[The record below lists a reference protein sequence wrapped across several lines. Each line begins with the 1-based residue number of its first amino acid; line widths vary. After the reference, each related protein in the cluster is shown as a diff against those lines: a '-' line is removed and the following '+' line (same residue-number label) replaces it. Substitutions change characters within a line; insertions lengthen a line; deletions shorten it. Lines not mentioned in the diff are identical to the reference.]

1 MSSDILNYYYTN
13 KMKKLFL
20 VLIFIP
26 LIEIYFMIKIGTVI
40 GAFNTILATLLTAAV
55 GLYFVRMQ
63 GISMLY
69 SAANTVR
76 KNQEP
81 LKEVLNGFCLI
92 IAAILLIIPGFFT
105 DTIGVLLLIPF
116 SRNIILKIFGS
127 DANIQKRENPDNTNT
142 IEIKAE
148 EIDERDK

>member
-1 MSSDILNYYYTN
+1 MQFTIL
-13 KMKKLFL
+13 F
-20 VLIFIP
+20 LIFIP

-55 GLYFVRMQ
+55 GLYVVRIQ

-69 SAANTVR
+69 SPANTVR
-76 KNQEP
+76 NNQEP
-81 LKEVLNGFCLI
+81 LKEILNGFCLI

-127 DANIQKRENPDNTNT
+127 DTNIHKKQDQNNTNT
-142 IEIKAE
+142 IEIQAE

>member
-1 MSSDILNYYYTN
+1 MQFTIL
-13 KMKKLFL
+13 F
-20 VLIFIP
+20 LIFIP

-116 SRNIILKIFGS
+116 SRNIMLKVFGS
-127 DANIQKRENPDNTNT
+127 DTNIQKKQDQDNTNT
-142 IEIKAE
+142 IEIQAE

>member
-1 MSSDILNYYYTN
+1 MNAIIL
-13 KMKKLFL
+13 F
-20 VLIFIP
+20 IIGIP
-26 LIEIYFMIKIGTVI
+26 LIEIYLMIKVGGVI

-55 GLYFVRMQ
+55 GLYFVRIQ

-76 KNQEP
+76 NNQEP
-81 LKEVLNGFCLI
+81 LKEILNGFCLI

-127 DANIQKRENPDNTNT
+127 DTNIHKKQDQNNTNT
-142 IEIKAE
+142 IEIQAE

>member
-1 MSSDILNYYYTN
+1 MQFTIL
-13 KMKKLFL
+13 F
-20 VLIFIP
+20 LIFIP

-76 KNQEP
+76 NNQEP

-127 DANIQKRENPDNTNT
+127 DTNIHKKQDQNNTNT
-142 IEIKAE
+142 IEIQAE

>member
-1 MSSDILNYYYTN
+1 
-13 KMKKLFL
+13 
-20 VLIFIP
+20 
-26 LIEIYFMIKIGTVI
+26 MIKIGTVI
-40 GAFNTILATLLTAAV
+40 GAFNTILATLLTEAV

-63 GISMLY
+63 GITMLY

-76 KNQEP
+76 NNQEP

-116 SRNIILKIFGS
+116 SRNIMLKVFGS
-127 DANIQKRENPDNTNT
+127 DTNIQKKQDQDNTNT
-142 IEIKAE
+142 IEIQAE

>member
-1 MSSDILNYYYTN
+1 MQFTIL
-13 KMKKLFL
+13 F
-20 VLIFIP
+20 LIFIP

-55 GLYFVRMQ
+55 GLYFVRIQ

-76 KNQEP
+76 NNQEP
-81 LKEVLNGFCLI
+81 LKEILNGFCLI

-127 DANIQKRENPDNTNT
+127 DTNIHKKQDKDNTNT
-142 IEIKAE
+142 IEIQAE

>member
-1 MSSDILNYYYTN
+1 MQFTIL
-13 KMKKLFL
+13 F
-20 VLIFIP
+20 LIFIP

-40 GAFNTILATLLTAAV
+40 GAFNTILATLMTAAV
-55 GLYFVRMQ
+55 GLYFVRIQ

-76 KNQEP
+76 NNQEP
-81 LKEVLNGFCLI
+81 LKEILNGFCLI

-127 DANIQKRENPDNTNT
+127 DTNIHKKQDQNNTNT
-142 IEIKAE
+142 IEIQAE

>member
-1 MSSDILNYYYTN
+1 
-13 KMKKLFL
+13 
-20 VLIFIP
+20 
-26 LIEIYFMIKIGTVI
+26 MIKIGTVI

-63 GISMLY
+63 GITMLY

-76 KNQEP
+76 NNQEP

-116 SRNIILKIFGS
+116 SRNIILKIFES
-127 DANIQKRENPDNTNT
+127 DTNIQKKQDQDNANT
-142 IEIKAE
+142 IEIQAE

>member
-1 MSSDILNYYYTN
+1 MQFTIL
-13 KMKKLFL
+13 F
-20 VLIFIP
+20 LIFIP

-55 GLYFVRMQ
+55 GLYFVRLQ
-63 GISMLY
+63 GISTLY
-69 SAANTVR
+69 SAANTIR

-81 LKEVLNGFCLI
+81 LKEIFNGFCLM
-92 IAAILLIIPGFFT
+92 IAAIFLIIPGFFT
-105 DTIGVLLLIPF
+105 DSVGVLLLIPF

-127 DANIQKRENPDNTNT
+127 DIHSSKRKTQDELNT
-142 IEIKAE
+142 IEIQAE

>member
-1 MSSDILNYYYTN
+1 MQFTIL
-13 KMKKLFL
+13 F
-20 VLIFIP
+20 LIFIP

-76 KNQEP
+76 NNQEP

-127 DANIQKRENPDNTNT
+127 DTNIQKKQDQDNTNT
-142 IEIKAE
+142 IEIQAE

>member
-1 MSSDILNYYYTN
+1 
-13 KMKKLFL
+13 
-20 VLIFIP
+20 
-26 LIEIYFMIKIGTVI
+26 MIKIGTVI

-76 KNQEP
+76 NNQEP

-116 SRNIILKIFGS
+116 SRNIILKIFG
-127 DANIQKRENPDNTNT
+127 NGTNVKKKQNQDNTNT
-142 IEIKAE
+142 IEIQAE

>member
-1 MSSDILNYYYTN
+1 MQFTIL
-13 KMKKLFL
+13 F
-20 VLIFIP
+20 LIFIP

-40 GAFNTILATLLTAAV
+40 GAFSTILATLMTAAV
-55 GLYFVRMQ
+55 GLYFVRIQ

-76 KNQEP
+76 NNQEP
-81 LKEVLNGFCLI
+81 LKEVLDGFCLM

-127 DANIQKRENPDNTNT
+127 DTNIHKKQDQNNTNT
-142 IEIKAE
+142 IEIQAE

>member
-1 MSSDILNYYYTN
+1 MQFTIL
-13 KMKKLFL
+13 F
-20 VLIFIP
+20 LIFIP

-40 GAFNTILATLLTAAV
+40 GAFSTILATLMTAAV
-55 GLYFVRMQ
+55 GLYFVRIQ

-76 KNQEP
+76 NNQEP

-127 DANIQKRENPDNTNT
+127 DTNIHKKQDQNNTNT
-142 IEIKAE
+142 IEIQAE

>member
-1 MSSDILNYYYTN
+1 MQFTIL
-13 KMKKLFL
+13 F
-20 VLIFIP
+20 LIFIP

-76 KNQEP
+76 NNQEP

-127 DANIQKRENPDNTNT
+127 DTNIQRKQDQDNTNT
-142 IEIKAE
+142 IEIQAE

>member
-1 MSSDILNYYYTN
+1 MQFTIL
-13 KMKKLFL
+13 F
-20 VLIFIP
+20 LIFIP

-55 GLYFVRMQ
+55 GLYFVRLQ
-63 GISMLY
+63 GISTLY
-69 SAANTVR
+69 SAANTIR
-76 KNQEP
+76 NNQEP

-116 SRNIILKIFGS
+116 SRNIILKFFGNDIHS
-127 DANIQKRENPDNTNT
+127 SKKQTRDDANT
-142 IEIKAE
+142 IEIQAE
-148 EIDERDK
+148 EINERDKYK

>member
-1 MSSDILNYYYTN
+1 
-13 KMKKLFL
+13 
-20 VLIFIP
+20 
-26 LIEIYFMIKIGTVI
+26 MIKIGTVI

-63 GISMLY
+63 GITMLY

-76 KNQEP
+76 NNQEP

-127 DANIQKRENPDNTNT
+127 DTNIQKKQDQDNTNT
-142 IEIKAE
+142 IEIQAE

>member
-1 MSSDILNYYYTN
+1 MQFTIL
-13 KMKKLFL
+13 F
-20 VLIFIP
+20 LIFIP

-63 GISMLY
+63 GITMLY

-76 KNQEP
+76 NNQEP

-116 SRNIILKIFGS
+116 SRNIILKIFES
-127 DANIQKRENPDNTNT
+127 DTNIQKKQDQDNANT
-142 IEIKAE
+142 IEIQAE